1 MQNGRPILGKVIIEG
16 NMECVTGLHIG
27 ARKEAMK
34 IGGID
39 SPVVRDP
46 ITEFPYVPGSS
57 LKGKM
62 RSLLERKLGKELKRN
77 IGTPKNPIMIHSCP
91 NSENSECEIC
101 RLFGS
106 TPEREEG
113 TMEKN
118 IPARLLV
125 RDLFLTEESERVLK
139 EIDTGLPYTEWK
151 FENAIDRV
159 TSAANPRQIERV
171 PAGSVF
177 QLEIIYTV
185 EEAKQLA
192 EDLNNLLSA
201 MRLLEDDYLGGHGSR
216 GYGKVKFE
224 LSKIEY
230 RKGEWYVTGGEGYK
244 KEWQVGSIEEAM
256 SKVGEIAGF

>member
-1 MQNGRPILGKVIIEG
+1 MKNERPVLAKVIIEG
-16 NMECVTGLHIG
+16 QMECLTGLHIG
-27 ARKEAMK
+27 ARREAMK

-62 RSLLERKLGKELKRN
+62 RSLLERKMGKEFNRD
-77 IGTPKNPIMIHSCP
+77 IGGVKIHSCTDR
-91 NSENSECEIC
+91 ECEIC

-106 TPEREEG
+106 TAEG
-113 TMEKN
+113 EGGEN
-118 IPARLLV
+118 IPSRLAV
-125 RDLFLTEESERVLK
+125 RDLFLTEESK
-139 EIDTGLPYTEWK
+139 EKLEGIETGLLYTEWK

-177 QLEIIYTV
+177 KLDIIYTV
-185 EEAKQLA
+185 ENMEHLE
-192 EDLNNLLSA
+192 EDLRNLLSA

-216 GYGKVKFE
+216 GYGKVKFQ

-230 RKGEWYVTGGEGYK
+230 RKSEWYLTGKDEDK
-244 KEWQVGSIEEAM
+244 KEWKVQSIDEAIA
-256 SKVGEIAGF
+256 KLQEIVKFQ

>member
-1 MQNGRPILGKVIIEG
+1 MRDERPILGKIVIEG
-16 NMECVTGLHIG
+16 QMVCLTGLHIG
-27 ARKEAMK
+27 ARREAMK

-39 SPVVRDP
+39 LPVVRDP

-62 RSLLERKLGKELKRN
+62 RSLLERKMNKDFNANVGGVR
-77 IGTPKNPIMIHSCP
+77 IHSCTD
-91 NSENSECEIC
+91 ENCEIC

-106 TPEREEG
+106 TPMREEG
-113 TMEKN
+113 EN
-118 IPARLLV
+118 IPSRLAV
-125 RDLFLTEESERVLK
+125 RDLLITEETKERLRDI
-139 EIDTGLPYTEWK
+139 ETGLPYTEWK
-151 FENAIDRV
+151 FENAIDRI

-185 EEAKQLA
+185 ENKEQLK
-192 EDLNNLLSA
+192 EDLKNLFSA

-216 GYGKVKFE
+216 GYGKVKFA

-230 RKGEWYVTGGEGYK
+230 RKGDWYATGKNEYK
-244 KEWQVGSIEEAM
+244 REWQVKDIDEALAKIDSIAD
-256 SKVGEIAGF
+256 F

>member
-1 MQNGRPILGKVIIEG
+1 MRDERPILGKIVIEG
-16 NMECVTGLHIG
+16 QMVCLTGLHIG
-27 ARKEAMK
+27 ARREAMK

-39 SPVVRDP
+39 LPVVRDP

-62 RSLLERKLGKELKRN
+62 RSLLERKMNKSLRN
-77 IGTPKNPIMIHSCP
+77 IGTPKNPVHIHVCTE
-91 NSENSECEIC
+91 ENCEIC

-106 TPEREEG
+106 TPPPRRKEEEEE
-113 TMEKN
+113 EKN
-118 IPARLLV
+118 IPSRLAV
-125 RDLFLTEESERVLK
+125 RDLFLTKDSKDKLEDIE
-139 EIDTGLPYTEWK
+139 TGLRYTEWK
-151 FENAIDRV
+151 FENAIDRI

-185 EEAKQLA
+185 ENKEHLK
-192 EDLNNLLSA
+192 EDLKNLLSA

-230 RKGEWYVTGGEGYK
+230 RKGDWYATGKNEYK
-244 KEWQVGSIEEAM
+244 REWQVKDIDEALAKIDSIAD
-256 SKVGEIAGF
+256 F

>member
-1 MQNGRPILGKVIIEG
+1 MERPILGKVIIEG
-16 NMECVTGLHIG
+16 NMRCLTGLHIG
-27 ARKEAMK
+27 ARREAMK

-39 SPVVRDP
+39 LPVVRDP

-62 RSLLERKLGKELKRN
+62 RSLLERRLGKEFNANVGGVR
-77 IGTPKNPIMIHSCP
+77 IHSCTEK
-91 NSENSECEIC
+91 NCEIC

-106 TPEREEG
+106 TPMGGEG
-113 TMEKN
+113 EN
-118 IPARLLV
+118 IPSRLAV
-125 RDLFLTEESERVLK
+125 RDLPLTEDSKEKLSEI
-139 EIDTGLPYTEWK
+139 ETGLLYTEWK

-177 QLEIIYTV
+177 QLEIVYTV
-185 EEAKQLA
+185 ENEAQLK
-192 EDLNNLLSA
+192 EDLGNLLSA

-230 RKGEWYVTGGEGYK
+230 RKGEWYLTSKDEHR
-244 KEWQVGSIEEAM
+244 KEWKVSSIDEAI
-256 SKVGEIAGF
+256 SKIQEIAGF